1 MRDLLFVCLF
11 ALFAINIHA
20 ADVNDLKFDVNF
32 DDGNFI
38 ITDCAEDAS
47 GSLVIPNSIEG
58 KLVIGIAAYAFSDC
72 KSLTHISIPN
82 GVTHISSHA
91 FFGCTSLHSI
101 TIPDTVTSF
110 DNNAFSNCVNLGSI
124 TIPNSVTQI
133 GEAAFNE
140 CISLRSVTIPKSV
153 NSIGTGAFNG
163 CDKLRVIS
171 FLSSNP
177 PLNVANSISDSSKIA
192 IRINPDATGFG
203 EMLGGLPIIDPDSIT
218 SIESVELD
226 KHIVPFPDGNGEL
239 YNVSVKVIIR
249 SDVPVEFVQKSLFGP
264 EGAVYENDIV
274 TEFEKGRFP
283 DGGIQ
288 PDVWIFKWLDNIP
301 NSMPEGSYTYGKINV
316 TNFDGII
323 SEDWSDVSF
332 LYNKIESFTPERPE
346 IFDGNFVNWEFV
358 DSNNGY
364 GFFADQDVP
373 YFKFN
378 VTGDIEDLSA
388 RRRDVFDYQPFES
401 LFGDADNVENFR
413 IQSNGK
419 AHLNMH
425 FSDTVNPFTI
435 GFSLTDLEYENV
447 IIRAW
452 HKGKRISRKK
462 INQWFRDVFDSS
474 RLDTNKPSWDPKHNA
489 IVAQW
494 DADGFLSDEIFTSF
508 RPTESA
514 SAWFV
519 PNVPFDSLSLEY
531 HHRLSGRSSMHVYF
545 ASSEINPSDLG
556 PSLTS
561 PAIIDSDIKLMSD
574 NKVRIFLPNGLGD
587 FFIQSSTD
595 LQNWKTISG
604 SLSSESFFSFN
615 NLNYIFEEK
624 HQKKA
629 LVPTEDIGND
639 WMQLNYDDSNWLDV
653 ESVSEDGSLLR
664 GGVGFA
670 RTGTREDP
678 FDPYIALDLEEQMY
692 RTNASVYIRIP
703 FTIDD
708 LSEVNSLTLEA
719 RTDDGFVAWIN
730 GDKVQSFN
738 APDEPQWDSEATA
751 SHSEIIAI
759 TLKEFFLGDHIDK
772 IRVGQNIIA
781 IQALNKGKSGS
792 DFLFSCNL
800 LVNRRV
806 YSTDYPLINSTNQN
820 QLRSQFYRVIS
831 Q

>member
-58 KLVIGIAAYAFSDC
+58 RLVIGIAAYAFSDC

-639 WMQLNYDDSNWLDV
+639 WIQLNYDDSNWLDV
-653 ESVSEDGSLLR
+653 ESVSEDGTLVG
-664 GGVGFA
+664 GGVGYA
-670 RTGTREDP
+670 RSGTRVDP
-678 FDPYIALDLEEQMY
+678 FDPYIALDLEEQMW
-692 RTNASVYIRIP
+692 RINASVYIRIP
-703 FTIDD
+703 FTVDN
-708 LSEVNSLTLEA
+708 LSEIRSLILAA

-730 GDKVQSFN
+730 GEKVLSFN

-751 SHSEIIAI
+751 SNSDSIAQN
-759 TLKEFFLGDHIDK
+759 LKEFSLDDHIDK
-772 IRVGQNIIA
+772 LRVGENIIA
-781 IQALNKGKSGS
+781 IQALSRGKSGS
-792 DFLFSCNL
+792 DFLFSCVLGMNKKD
-800 LVNRRV
+800 
-806 YSTDYPLINSTNQN
+806 YFSIDYPITIPTKFH
-820 QLRSQFYRVIS
+820 RAIKK
-831 Q
+831 

>member
-11 ALFAINIHA
+11 ALFAININA
-20 ADVNDLKFDVNF
+20 AEINDLKFDVNF

-38 ITDCAEDAS
+38 IIDCAEEAS
-47 GSLVIPNSIEG
+47 GALVIPNSIEG
-58 KLVIGIAAYAFSDC
+58 RLVIGIAAYAFRDC

-82 GVTHISSHA
+82 GVTHIPSHA

-101 TIPDTVTSF
+101 AIPDTVTSF
-110 DNNAFSNCVNLGSI
+110 DINAFSNCVNLGSI

-133 GEAAFNE
+133 GEAAFNK

-153 NSIGTGAFNG
+153 NSIGSRAFNG
-163 CDKLRVIS
+163 CDKLRLIS
-171 FLSSNP
+171 FLSSRP

-323 SEDWSDVSF
+323 SDDWSDVSF

-378 VTGDIEDLSA
+378 VTGDIEDLMA
-388 RRRDVFDYQPFES
+388 RRFSDSFDYLPFES

-425 FSDTVNPFTI
+425 FSDTVNPFSI
-435 GFSLTDLEYENV
+435 GFSLTDLEQENV

-452 HKGKRISRKK
+452 HKGKRISRRK
-462 INQWFRDVFDSS
+462 INQWFKGVFDSS
-474 RLDTNKPSWDPKHNA
+474 EQDINKPSWDPEHNA
-489 IVAQW
+489 IVAQR
-494 DADGFLSDEIFTSF
+494 DADGFLSDETFTSV
-508 RPTESA
+508 RGTESA

-519 PNVPFDSLSLEY
+519 PNAPFDFLSFEY
-531 HHRLSGRSSMHVYF
+531 QDRVPSYNMSMHVYF
-545 ASSEINPSDLG
+545 ASSEIIPSDLG
-556 PSLTS
+556 SS
-561 PAIIDSDIKLMSD
+561 PIDSDIKLMSD
-574 NKVRIFLPNGLGD
+574 NMVRIFLPNGLED

-595 LQNWKTISG
+595 IKNWKTISG
-604 SLSSESFFSFN
+604 SLSSKSFAFN
-615 NLNYIFEEK
+615 NRIYLFEEK
-624 HQKKA
+624 QHKKA
-629 LVPTEDIGND
+629 FVPSEDIGND
-639 WMQLNYDDSNWLDV
+639 WIQLNYDDSNWLDV
-653 ESVSEDGSLLR
+653 ESVSEDGTLVG

-670 RTGTREDP
+670 RSGTRVDP
-678 FDPYIALDLEEQMY
+678 FDPYIALDLEEQMW
-692 RTNASVYIRIP
+692 RINASVYIRIP
-703 FTIDD
+703 FTVDN
-708 LSEVNSLTLEA
+708 LSEIRSLILAA
-719 RTDDGFVAWIN
+719 RTDDGFIAWIN

-751 SHSEIIAI
+751 SNSDSIAMK
-759 TLKEFFLGDHIDK
+759 LKEFSLDDHIDK
-772 IRVGQNIIA
+772 LRVGENIIA
-781 IQALNKGKSGS
+781 IQALNREASGL
-792 DFLFSCNL
+792 DFLFSCVL
-800 LVNRRV
+800 GMHKKD
-806 YSTDYPLINSTNQN
+806 YFSIDYPITIPTK
-820 QLRSQFYRVIS
+820 FYRAIKK
-831 Q
+831 